1 MALSYPSTLAETSH
15 PAISFKSSI
24 GDMIFL
30 PIPTSLEFAD
40 SATYDDAE
48 LGYTGKKALGTMETA
63 NSGGFFSG
71 LGTLAKGIYNDI
83 TTTGAGSA
91 AAAYTQLNPL
101 MPESLGKATGIATG
115 TTLNKNIT
123 SEFTGVG
130 TREFSFSFNMMP
142 YSQADAISIKNIVF
156 AFRKGIYPEGNDF
169 ALKYPPKWT
178 IAFLQCGEYIPKIA
192 ETYLRDVSTTYN
204 SNTNMWRSD
213 GAPLDTTL
221 SLTFKETKALTLKE
235 IQELG

>member
-1 MALSYPSTLAETSH
+1 MALSYPSTLTETSH
-15 PAISFKSSI
+15 PAISFKSST

-48 LGYTGKKALGTMETA
+48 LGFRGKQAMNTMEGA
-63 NSGGFFSG
+63 ASGGL
-71 LGTLAKGIYNDI
+71 LGAIGSFAKGIMSSMDS
-83 TTTGAGSA
+83 TSAGVLASKA
-91 AAAYTQLNPL
+91 VGMVPGSGEA
-101 MPESLGKATGIATG
+101 GKAVGIATG

-130 TREFSFSFNMMP
+130 TRSFSFSFNMMP
-142 YSQADAISIKNIVF
+142 YSQADAVSIKNIVF
-156 AFRKGIYPEGNDF
+156 AFRSGLYPDGNDF
-169 ALKYPPKWT
+169 ALKYPPKWK
-178 IAFLQCGEYIPKIA
+178 ISFLQCGEYIPKIA
-192 ETYLRDVSTTYN
+192 ETYLKDVSTTYN

-221 SLTFKETKALTLKE
+221 SLTFTETKALTLKE
-235 IQELG
+235 IKELG